1 MSSRLANIFCAVLAF
16 FVLTS
21 ATDDPRLAYID
32 KYSKIAISE
41 MRRTGVPASITM
53 AQGILESNSG
63 RSRLASEGNNHF
75 GIKCHKD
82 WSGKKIYKDA
92 EVANE
97 CFRAYANAE
106 ASFKDH
112 SDFLRYQ
119 NRYKFLFDLEAGDY
133 KGWAKGLKQAGYA
146 TDPAYPQ
153 KLIKLIEEYRLYEL
167 DDGVPVEAPAPL
179 EVEKPKIIEK
189 SIVFYK
195 ERISISLSRDIST
208 QNGVPFVYA
217 MEGETLEAVSR
228 QFNLFRKELMKFN
241 DIAVEEP
248 LKAGEVIY
256 LKSKRSQGARGL
268 DKYVVD
274 ENETVTLRDISQ
286 RYAIKLSALE
296 KLNPFAVGITLAS
309 GDTVRLR

>member
-1 MSSRLANIFCAVLAF
+1 MISRLANIFCAVLAF

-21 ATDDPRLAYID
+21 ATDDPRVEYIN
-32 KYSKIAISE
+32 KYSKIAVSE
-41 MRRTGVPASITM
+41 MRRTGVPASITL

-63 RSRLASEGNNHF
+63 RSKLATEGNNHF
-75 GIKCHKD
+75 GVKCHKD
-82 WSGKKIYKDA
+82 WSGRKIYKDA
-92 EVANE
+92 EVRNE
-97 CFRAYANAE
+97 CFRAYASAE

-119 NRYKFLFDLEAGDY
+119 NRYKFLFDLEKNDY

-153 KLIKLIEEYRLYEL
+153 KLIKLIEEYQLYNF

-189 SIVFYK
+189 TVVFYK
-195 ERISISLSRDIST
+195 EQISISLSRDIFT

-217 MEGETLEAVSR
+217 LEGETLESVSR
-228 QFNLFRKELMKFN
+228 QFNLFKRELLKFN
-241 DIAVEEP
+241 DITLEEP
-248 LKAGEVIY
+248 LKAGEIVY
-256 LKSKRSQGARGL
+256 LKAKKNQGARGL

-274 ENETVTLRDISQ
+274 EGETVTLRDISQ
-286 RYAIKLSALE
+286 RYGIKLAAL
-296 KLNPFAVGITLAS
+296 KKMNPFAVDDVLEP
-309 GDTVRLR
+309 GDTVLLR

>member
-21 ATDDPRLAYID
+21 ATDDPRLVYIN
-32 KYSKIAISE
+32 KYSKTAISE
-41 MRRTGVPASITM
+41 MRRTGVPASITL

-63 RSRLASEGNNHF
+63 RSKLATEGNNHF
-75 GIKCHKD
+75 GVKCHKD
-82 WSGKKIYKDA
+82 WSGKRIYKDA

-97 CFRAYANAE
+97 CFRAYPNAE

-119 NRYKFLFDLEAGDY
+119 NRYKFLFDLDPDDY

-153 KLIKLIEEYRLYEL
+153 KLIKLIEEYGL
-167 DDGVPVEAPAPL
+167 DNLDGGVSVEAPSPL
-179 EVEKPKIIEK
+179 EAEKPKIIEK
-189 SIVFYK
+189 TVVFYK
-195 ERISISLSRDIST
+195 ERISISLSRDIYT

-217 MEGETLEAVSR
+217 LEGESLESVSR
-228 QFNLFRKELMKFN
+228 QFNLFRKELRKFN
-241 DIAVEEP
+241 DITVEEP
-248 LKAGEVIY
+248 LKAGEIIY
-256 LKSKRSQGARGL
+256 LKAKKTQGARGL

-274 ENETVTLRDISQ
+274 EDETVTLRDISQ

-296 KLNPFAVGITLAS
+296 KLNPFAVGITLGP